1 MNTIIFN
8 TKQHTLTLEL
18 VSGTKKSYK
27 DVMTVKL
34 IDGIKIKTVGLEALL
49 LAQKNQQK
57 RHQENQALFKKSIA
71 VYRTD
76 M

>member
-34 IDGIKIKTVGLEALL
+34 IDGMYEIFQKQKDGLNAPIIRIPLNNTIVFYE
-49 LAQKNQQK
+49 
-57 RHQENQALFKKSIA
+57 HE
-71 VYRTD
+71 
-76 M
+76 

>member
-1 MNTIIFN
+1 MPQKYMNTIIFN

-34 IDGIKIKTVGLEALL
+34 IDGMYEIFQKQKDGLNAPIIRIPLNNTIVFYE
-49 LAQKNQQK
+49 
-57 RHQENQALFKKSIA
+57 HE
-71 VYRTD
+71 
-76 M
+76 